1 MKLLV
6 FMLVTAKLGR
16 VYILATYSRPYG
28 PTSCEPK
35 TDLPTVTIR
44 SAEGVV
50 IPTHVTRTGHTER
63 ERESTEHS
71 HAISIVYVCFIH
83 SLCVLPWCTP
93 FKDLAQ
99 NLRKDLH
106 SAKKN
111 GRTQGYPQSQ
121 PLTIF
126 VRVSMLGGT
135 YTLRKGDG
143 DIHTTPAKP
152 WTTNGVQQP
161 P

>member
-63 ERESTEHS
+63 EREHRTQPRHIYSLRLFHS
-71 HAISIVYVCFIH
+71 QPLRVTVVH
-83 SLCVLPWCTP
+83 SLQGSGTEPPQGLTFCKKERPHTGIPTVTASYNIREGLN
-93 FKDLAQ
+93 A
-99 NLRKDLH
+99 RRDLH
-106 SAKKN
+106 SAE
-111 GRTQGYPQSQ
+111 G
-121 PLTIF
+121 
-126 VRVSMLGGT
+126 
-135 YTLRKGDG
+135 
-143 DIHTTPAKP
+143 
-152 WTTNGVQQP
+152 
-161 P
+161 